1 MFISLGLTASALA
14 TDVAIRKKMFG
25 SCMTTLIISNQEM
38 NDMKIVK
45 SHEESG
51 LLIMKGVSE
60 TIQNEA
66 RVQKGRFCEMLL
78 GTLGASL
85 LGNTLA
91 GKGVMRTGNE
101 NNQSSMIS
109 NDLESSTIRVMRQ
122 QSRPG
127 FLMPPHHL
135 TNFEIQ
141 KYYQSEP
148 KFNDIYS
155 RNNLPKIDDKGM

>member
-1 MFISLGLTASALA
+1 
-14 TDVAIRKKMFG
+14 
-25 SCMTTLIISNQEM
+25 M
-38 NDMKIVK
+38 NDVKIVK

-66 RVQKGRFCEMLL
+66 RVQKGRFREMLL

-109 NDLESSTIRVMRQ
+109 NDLESSTIRVMRTIEQ
-122 QSRPG
+122 ARIFDATS
-127 FLMPPHHL
+127 
-135 TNFEIQ
+135 
-141 KYYQSEP
+141 S
-148 KFNDIYS
+148 FN
-155 RNNLPKIDDKGM
+155 